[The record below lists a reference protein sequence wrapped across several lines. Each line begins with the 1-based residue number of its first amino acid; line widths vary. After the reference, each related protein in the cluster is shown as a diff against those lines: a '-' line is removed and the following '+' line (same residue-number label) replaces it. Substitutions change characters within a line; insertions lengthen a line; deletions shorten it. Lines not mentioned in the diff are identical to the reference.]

1 LEVLL
6 ADFDKERRRGG
17 LIKFFFVSFLIF
29 LSYDS
34 FGMNMMR
41 REVFLMRYFP
51 MRPPIVSLGLLCD
64 NRAQDMR
71 GTNLYFRERM
81 RTKEEDLSRII
92 MSLKRLV
99 MSSILKREK
108 LAEPGRAT
116 VSST

>member
-1 LEVLL
+1 
-6 ADFDKERRRGG
+6 
-17 LIKFFFVSFLIF
+17 
-29 LSYDS
+29 
-34 FGMNMMR
+34 
-41 REVFLMRYFP
+41 
-51 MRPPIVSLGLLCD
+51 
-64 NRAQDMR
+64 MR

>member
-1 LEVLL
+1 LAALL

-64 NRAQDMR
+64 NRAQDWGTTRFISEEIR
-71 GTNLYFRERM
+71 GQ
-81 RTKEEDLSRII
+81 
-92 MSLKRLV
+92 
-99 MSSILKREK
+99 
-108 LAEPGRAT
+108 GRGGE
-116 VSST
+116 